1 MLGFIIVLVIFLS
14 VLLILLLFL
23 MLAGNSIKTEQL
35 IHALTILADLS
46 QIGEEID
53 FKIEGISRVTLFVDK
68 SLELFEQELYDEWI
82 FFFFDEI
89 LKNEDYELLEE
100 LKIS

>member
-1 MLGFIIVLVIFLS
+1 MNNTDEIKQLMLFMMLG
-14 VLLILLLFL
+14 
-23 MLAGNSIKTEQL
+23 GNSIKTEQL

-46 QIGEEID
+46 KIGEEID
-53 FKIEGISRVTLFVDK
+53 FKTEGISRVTLFVDK
-68 SLELFEQELYDEWI
+68 SLGLFEQELYDDWI
-82 FFFFDEI
+82 FYFFDEI

>member
-1 MLGFIIVLVIFLS
+1 MNNTDEIKQLMLFMMLG
-14 VLLILLLFL
+14 
-23 MLAGNSIKTEQL
+23 GNSIKTEQL

-46 QIGEEID
+46 KIGEEID
-53 FKIEGISRVTLFVDK
+53 FKTEGISRVTIFVDK
-68 SLELFEQELYDEWI
+68 SLELFEQELYDDWI
-82 FFFFDEI
+82 YYFFDEI

>member
-1 MLGFIIVLVIFLS
+1 MNNTDDIKQLCLYLMLG
-14 VLLILLLFL
+14 
-23 MLAGNSIKTEQL
+23 GKEIKIEQL

-46 QIGEEID
+46 KIGEEID
-53 FKIEGISRVTLFVDK
+53 FKTYGISRVTLFVDK

-89 LKNEDYELLEE
+89 LKTEDYELLEE

>member
-1 MLGFIIVLVIFLS
+1 MNNTDDIKQLCLYLMLG
-14 VLLILLLFL
+14 
-23 MLAGNSIKTEQL
+23 GKEIKIEQL

-46 QIGEEID
+46 KIGEEAD

-82 FFFFDEI
+82 SLYFAEL
-89 LKNEDYELLEE
+89 LKNEDYKLLED

>member
-1 MLGFIIVLVIFLS
+1 MNNTDEIKQ
-14 VLLILLLFL
+14 LLLFL

-46 QIGEEID
+46 KIGEEID
-53 FKIEGISRVTLFVDK
+53 FKTYGISRVTLFVDK

>member
-1 MLGFIIVLVIFLS
+1 MNNTDEIKQLILFMMLG
-14 VLLILLLFL
+14 
-23 MLAGNSIKTEQL
+23 GNSIKTEQL

-46 QIGEEID
+46 KIGEEID
-53 FKIEGISRVTLFVDK
+53 FKTEGISRVTLFVDK
-68 SLELFEQELYDEWI
+68 SLGLFEQELYDDWI
-82 FFFFDEI
+82 FYFFDEI

>member
-1 MLGFIIVLVIFLS
+1 MNNTDEIKQLMLFMMLG
-14 VLLILLLFL
+14 
-23 MLAGNSIKTEQL
+23 GNSIKTEQL

-46 QIGEEID
+46 KIGEEID
-53 FKIEGISRVTLFVDK
+53 FKTEGISRVTLFVDK

>member
-1 MLGFIIVLVIFLS
+1 MTETEEIKQIM
-14 VLLILLLFL
+14 LFL
-23 MLAGNSIKTEQL
+23 MLSGNSIKTEQL

-46 QIGEEID
+46 KIGEEID
-53 FKIEGISRVTLFVDK
+53 FKTEGISRVTLFVDK
-68 SLELFEQELYDEWI
+68 SLGLFEQELYDDWI
-82 FFFFDEI
+82 FYFFDEI

>member
-1 MLGFIIVLVIFLS
+1 MNNTDEIKQLILFMMLG
-14 VLLILLLFL
+14 
-23 MLAGNSIKTEQL
+23 GNSIKTDQL

-46 QIGEEID
+46 KIGEEIA
-53 FKIEGISRVTLFVDK
+53 FKTYGISRVTLFVDK
-68 SLELFEQELYDEWI
+68 SLELFEQELYDDWI
-82 FFFFDEI
+82 YYFFDEI

>member
-1 MLGFIIVLVIFLS
+1 MTETDDIKQLCLYLMLG
-14 VLLILLLFL
+14 
-23 MLAGNSIKTEQL
+23 GKEIKIEQL

-46 QIGEEID
+46 KIGEEID
-53 FKIEGISRVTLFVDK
+53 FKTYDISRVTLFVDK

>member
-1 MLGFIIVLVIFLS
+1 MNNTDEIKQLMLFMMLG
-14 VLLILLLFL
+14 
-23 MLAGNSIKTEQL
+23 GNSIKTEQL

-46 QIGEEID
+46 KIGEEID
-53 FKIEGISRVTLFVDK
+53 FKTEGISRVTLFVDK
-68 SLELFEQELYDEWI
+68 SLELFEQELYDDWI
-82 FFFFDEI
+82 YYFFDEI

>member
-1 MLGFIIVLVIFLS
+1 MNNTDEIKQ
-14 VLLILLLFL
+14 LLLFL

-46 QIGEEID
+46 KIGEEID
-53 FKIEGISRVTLFVDK
+53 FKTEGISRVTLFVDK
-68 SLELFEQELYDEWI
+68 SLELFEQELYDDWI
-82 FFFFDEI
+82 YYFFDEI

-100 LKIS
+100 LKLS

>member
-1 MLGFIIVLVIFLS
+1 MNNTDEIKQ
-14 VLLILLLFL
+14 LLLFL

-46 QIGEEID
+46 KIGEEID
-53 FKIEGISRVTLFVDK
+53 FKTYGMSRVTLFVDK

>member
-1 MLGFIIVLVIFLS
+1 MTETEEIKQIM
-14 VLLILLLFL
+14 LFL
-23 MLAGNSIKTEQL
+23 MLSGNSIKIEQL

-46 QIGEEID
+46 KIGEEID
-53 FKIEGISRVTLFVDK
+53 FKTYGISRVTLFVDK